1 MLKSKI
7 KSLLILLI
15 VMLLIMTGTSMAAD
29 YTCKVSLFANTST
42 SEVKKG
48 ESVTL
53 LVKVTEIQAEGGI
66 ASLNAELEYDADV
79 FDCEVTGADEWGNA
93 NFFEN
98 VLFVSRKDYTTSSK
112 DQTVAKIVL
121 TAKADASVGKQTIKL
136 KGMEFSTGTETFSV
150 NDVSCTITVVEDK
163 GNNDDNKPDDNKPDD
178 TNTNK
183 PSGDNNPGGDGNS
196 SQKPSGSGSTN
207 GGSTSGTGTGNGT
220 STSTPKKSTSG
231 GSTSTI
237 ANVSSSNNSIPKT
250 GITDVLIVGAI
261 IGIIVAVIFYI
272 KYKRAY

>member
-1 MLKSKI
+1 MLKSKV

-79 FDCEVTGADEWGNA
+79 FDCDVTGADEWGNA

-150 NDVSCTITVVEDK
+150 DDVSCNITVVEDK
-163 GNNDDNKPDDNKPDD
+163 GNNDDDNQGD

-183 PSGDNNPGGDGNS
+183 PSGGNNSAGDGNTNGGNS
-196 SQKPSGSGSTN
+196 SQKPSGSTN
-207 GGSTSGTGTGNGT
+207 GGGTSGTGTGSGT

-250 GITDVLIVGAI
+250 GITDVLIVGVI